1 MAFAKGKYAKAI
13 SDRSGM
19 EFPYKE
25 MVKEWN
31 GSFVHKSEYEA
42 RHPQDEP
49 RHYGA
54 EGHGLRD
61 ARPARTENEVA
72 RMLEPNPFETIAAS
86 SGIINVYEKSHGRST
101 SDTVRFRGPTWT
113 SSDADAYQN
122 PSDFD
127 GISGSNVAKTAGYS
141 ITVGKRDSAGD
152 ITNTDDY
159 YHFTVDTNTA
169 TTGGISGGGNNCSAG
184 PASLSA

>member
-25 MVKEWN
+25 MIREWN
-31 GSFVHKSEYEA
+31 GMLVHKSEYEA
-42 RHPQDEP
+42 RHPQDEA
-49 RHYGA
+49 RHYSV
-54 EGHGLRD
+54 EGHGLRN
-61 ARPARTENEVA
+61 ARPARSENEVA
-72 RMLEPNPFETIAAS
+72 RMLESNPFETIAAS

-101 SDTVRFRGPTWT
+101 SDTVRFRGPIWT
-113 SSDADAYQN
+113 SSDPDGYQN

-127 GISGSNVAKTAGYS
+127 GISGSNVAKAAGYS

-184 PASLSA
+184 PATLTS